1 MDANFLKP
9 QAWNTDPFWA
19 HYHGVGNKAEV
30 YISNQCPCSLGQAH
44 PNTFA
49 AFWGNEAEESNQN
62 LKVFQGLQPYRPETG
77 GPAPDSSVLSV
88 CTTRGSRWR
97 AKHLG
102 SHRPPRRRGS
112 AWPQPGLGDRKHVY
126 THALALARSGSR
138 SHKNFNK
145 FLGDFMLQEHI
156 QGYLS
161 NFLKIQCAFFMNFET
176 PSTVLG

>member
-19 HYHGVGNKAEV
+19 HYHGAGNKVEV

-44 PNTFA
+44 PNFCSLLRKWSRGIKLKSKGFPGPVALQAWDWWSRSWLQRSVSVHRQRQQVAGQASGFPSATS
-49 AFWGNEAEESNQN
+49 EE
-62 LKVFQGLQPYRPETG
+62 GLSLA
-77 GPAPDSSVLSV
+77 PA
-88 CTTRGSRWR
+88 
-97 AKHLG
+97 
-102 SHRPPRRRGS
+102 
-112 AWPQPGLGDRKHVY
+112 GLGDREHVY
-126 THALALARSGSR
+126 TRFGSR

-156 QGYLS
+156 QGYLL

-176 PSTVLG
+176 LSTVLG